1 MDIYV
6 VSQGRVLEFL
16 QDAHLYP
23 QLPVLPPEIN
33 RVRITWMAP
42 DDEVRLAPPST
53 LQPHNRVVIVL
64 IG

>member
-53 LQPHNRVVIVL
+53 LQPHN
-64 IG
+64 